1 MSARPSARETDS
13 APADPDPGSSV
24 GGSAVPVKRPV
35 PRPSKAQRAYLARG
49 LDQPGGK
56 LPLFDHN
63 GRRVSARTVQAC
75 LDNGWAESWFAN
87 PLKPDWQVCRLT
99 AEGRRAAGE
108 S

>member
-1 MSARPSARETDS
+1 MSARPSAKSKTSD
-13 APADPDPGSSV
+13 PADPDPVASV
-24 GGSAVPVKRPV
+24 GGSDTPVKRPV
-35 PRPSKAQRAYLARG
+35 PRPTKAQRAYLARG

-63 GRRVSARTVQAC
+63 GRRISARTVKAC
-75 LDNGWAESWFAN
+75 LDNGWAEPWFAN
-87 PLKPDWQVCRLT
+87 PVKPDWQVCRLT